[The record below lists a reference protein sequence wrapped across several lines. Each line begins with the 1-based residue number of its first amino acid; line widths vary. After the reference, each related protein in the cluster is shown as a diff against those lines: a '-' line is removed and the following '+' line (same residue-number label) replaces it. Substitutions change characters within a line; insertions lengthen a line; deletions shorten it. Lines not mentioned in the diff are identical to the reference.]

1 MEKIS
6 IVIPCYNEEEAIPVY
21 YEEMKKIMFFMKQ
34 VKFEL
39 IFVDDGSRDKTL
51 EELRNLANKD
61 KRCCYL
67 SFSRNFGKEAA
78 IYAGLSYATG
88 DYVTVMDVDLQDP
101 PALIPKMY
109 GLLSKKD
116 CDCVATRRADREG
129 EPRFRSFLSSNF
141 YKIINKI
148 SDTEIVEG
156 ARDYRMMKR
165 KMVDA
170 VLYMNEYNRF
180 SKGIFQWVG
189 FSTVW
194 LEFKN
199 TQRCAGETKWSLRK
213 LFTYSLEGIM
223 GFSVAPLSLASIAG
237 IVFCFIS
244 FLMVVVIAAR
254 TLIFGDPV
262 AGWTSLVCIVFL
274 VSGVQLF
281 CMGILG
287 QYLSKTYLETKR
299 RPIYIVKESSGEKEK
314 AEKKLCGE
322 TRYEKVVE
330 R

>member
-21 YEEMKKIMFFMKQ
+21 YEEMKKIMLFMKQ

-51 EELRNLANKD
+51 KELRNLANKD

-78 IYAGLSYATG
+78 IYAGLSHATG
-88 DYVTVMDVDLQDP
+88 DYVTVMDADLQDP

-109 GLLSKKD
+109 GLLSKSD

-170 VLYMNEYNRF
+170 VLSMSEYNRF

-274 VSGVQLF
+274 VGGVQLF